1 MAHDPAWRLDALGL
15 THDPLGH
22 PLEYPGRPPAE
33 SGLLTGDHFVP
44 LQEEYGVP
52 PGRRRLGAPGG
63 EPLDDALRRIRRPVI
78 AERHPVLAVGSN
90 GSPAQLHRKLAG
102 RTGVLVPMTYVA
114 VGGLVPGVS
123 AHVSRP
129 GYVPAAPVL
138 LPGATGRLVLLWLD
152 DAQLAVVDATEPN
165 YHRIALPA
173 EVTVSLDGA
182 GPLTGCRV
190 YAGRHGCL
198 TDRSGRP
205 FRLTGQAALLSGLL
219 ADLPELGRLIGARG
233 PEVFVET
240 LRGDEGLRE
249 QVRALWRREGR
260 VAEQRGLGRAP
271 G

>member
-44 LQEEYGVP
+44 LQEEHGVP
-52 PGRRRLGAPGG
+52 PGSRRLGAPGG
-63 EPLDDALRRIRRPVI
+63 EPLDDALRRMRRPVV

-138 LPGATGRLVLLWLD
+138 LRGATGRLVLLWLD

-233 PEVFVET
+233 PEEFVET

-260 VAEQRGLGRAP
+260 VAEQRGLGRVP